1 MGTMKQRVQRI
12 FSNLTDQVDAIL
24 LMNGEEPNVDLS
36 FFYATG
42 YESGLFEG
50 CIAILW
56 PEDNLE
62 VLASS
67 LEETTARSG
76 DADVKVYAKKVQRA
90 QLLKEVLKGVKRM
103 GINGAGLTVQNL
115 EEIKQSTP
123 GIETVDISKAIERT
137 RLIKD
142 DGEVELVRKACKI
155 ASEVADDIPDFLKVG
170 MKEYEAAAEISYRMQ
185 KKGASSPSFDTISCF
200 GKNSAEPHH
209 SPNGA
214 VLRKGEF
221 ALFDF
226 GAKYRR
232 YCSDI
237 TRTFIADKPDKQ
249 QKEIYEIVLEA
260 QAAGLANI
268 RAGVN
273 GKEVDAAARAIIR
286 RSKTKGTMP
295 HSLGHGLGLSVHD
308 GGRMA
313 PEVDLPLEAN
323 MILTVEPGIYIPGYG
338 GVRIEDVVCVKANGC
353 EVLTSA
359 SKELTV
365 I

>member
-1 MGTMKQRVQRI
+1 MKQRVQRI
-12 FSNLTDQVDAIL
+12 FSNLTDDQVDAVL

-56 PEDNLE
+56 PDGNLE
-62 VLASS
+62 VISS
-67 LEETTARSG
+67 ILEETSTRSG
-76 DADVKVYAKKVQRA
+76 DAEVKVFAKKVERA
-90 QLLKEVLKGVKRM
+90 QLLREAVKGVKRV
-103 GINGAGLTVQNL
+103 GINGAGLTISNL
-115 EEIKQSTP
+115 EEIKRWAP
-123 GIETVDISKAIERT
+123 GLETVDISKAIEKT
-137 RLIKD
+137 RIVKD
-142 DGEVELVRKACKI
+142 DGEVELMRKACKI
-155 ASEVADDIPDFLKVG
+155 ASEVADEIPDFTKVG
-170 MKEYEAAAEISYRMQ
+170 MKEYEVAAEISYRMQ
-185 KKGASSPSFDTISCF
+185 KRGASSPSFETISSF

-209 SPNGA
+209 SPDDT
-214 VLRKGEF
+214 VLKKGEF

-226 GAKYRR
+226 GARYRR

-237 TRTFIADKPDKQ
+237 TRTFISSKLDRK
-249 QKEIYEIVLEA
+249 QKEMYETVLEA
-260 QAAGLANI
+260 QATVLANI
-268 RAGVN
+268 RAGIN
-273 GKEVDAAARAIIR
+273 GKDVDAAARAIIA
-286 RSKTKGTMP
+286 RSKSKGTMP

-308 GGRMA
+308 GGSMA
-313 PEVDLPLEAN
+313 SEIDLPLEEN

-338 GVRIEDVVCVKANGC
+338 GIRIEDVVCVKANGC

>member
-1 MGTMKQRVQRI
+1 MKQRVQRI
-12 FSNLTDQVDAIL
+12 FSNLTDQVDAVL

-56 PEDNLE
+56 PDGNLE
-62 VLASS
+62 VISS
-67 LEETTARSG
+67 ILEETSTRSG
-76 DADVKVYAKKVQRA
+76 DAEVKVFAKKVERA
-90 QLLKEVLKGVKRM
+90 QLLREAVKGVKRV
-103 GINGAGLTVQNL
+103 GINGAGLTISNL
-115 EEIKQSTP
+115 EEIKRWAP
-123 GIETVDISKAIERT
+123 GLETVDISKAIEKT
-137 RLIKD
+137 RIVKD
-142 DGEVELVRKACKI
+142 DGEVELMRKACKI
-155 ASEVADDIPDFLKVG
+155 ASEVADEIPDFTKVG
-170 MKEYEAAAEISYRMQ
+170 MKEYEVAAEISYRMQ
-185 KKGASSPSFDTISCF
+185 KRGASSPSFETISSF

-209 SPNGA
+209 SPDDT
-214 VLRKGEF
+214 VLKKGEF

-226 GAKYRR
+226 GARYRR

-237 TRTFIADKPDKQ
+237 TRTFISSKLDRK
-249 QKEIYEIVLEA
+249 QKEMYETVLEA
-260 QAAGLANI
+260 QATVLANI
-268 RAGVN
+268 RAGIN
-273 GKEVDAAARAIIR
+273 GKDVDAAARAIIA
-286 RSKTKGTMP
+286 RSKSKGTMP

-308 GGRMA
+308 GGSMA
-313 PEVDLPLEAN
+313 SEIDLPLEEN

-338 GVRIEDVVCVKANGC
+338 GIRIEDVVCVKANGC